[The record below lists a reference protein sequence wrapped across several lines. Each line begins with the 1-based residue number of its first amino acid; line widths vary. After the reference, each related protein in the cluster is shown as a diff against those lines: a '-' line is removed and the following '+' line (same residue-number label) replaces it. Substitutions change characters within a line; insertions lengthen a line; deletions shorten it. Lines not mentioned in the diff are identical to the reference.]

1 MQGRL
6 LDAVPLNTLT
16 GVGAAQSSKL
26 AKIGLHTV
34 QDLLLHLPL
43 RYEDRTHL
51 YQIGEL
57 LPGVYA
63 TVEGEVLN
71 CNITFGGRRMMTCQI
86 SDGSGILTM
95 RFFNFSAAMK
105 NSLATGRRVLAYGE
119 AKRGKH
125 GAEMIHPEYR
135 VLPGVYATVEGEVL
149 NCNITFGGRRMMTC
163 QISDGSGIL
172 TMRFFNFSAAMKNS
186 LATGR
191 RVLAYGEAKRGKH
204 GAEMIHPEYR
214 VQGDMSTPDLQE
226 TLTPV
231 YPTTEGIKQ
240 ATLRKLTDQ
249 ALELLET
256 CAIAELLPPELA
268 QGMMSLPDA
277 LRTLH
282 RPPPTLQLS
291 ELESGKH
298 PAQRRLILEE
308 LLAHNLS
315 MLALRAGAQRYHALA
330 LSANDTLKDKL
341 LASLPFT
348 PTGAQAR
355 VTAEIERD
363 MALDVP
369 MMRLVQGDVGSGKT
383 LVAALAAL
391 RAIAHGK
398 QVALMAPT
406 ELLAEQHANNFRSW
420 FEPLG
425 VEVGWLAGKQK
436 GKARLA
442 QQQAIASGQVQMIV
456 GTHAIFQE
464 QVQFN
469 GLALV
474 IIDEQHR
481 FGVHQRLALWEKG
494 QQQGFHPH
502 QLIMT
507 ATPIPRTLAMTAYA
521 DLDTSVIDELPP
533 GRTPVT
539 TVAIPDTRRSDII
552 DRVRNACTHE
562 GRQAYWVCTL
572 IEESDLLEAQAAEAT
587 WEELKLALPELN
599 IGLVHGRMKSAEK
612 QAVMSAF
619 KQGELHLLVATTVIE
634 VGVDVPNSSLMII
647 ENPERLGLAQLH
659 QLRGRVGR
667 GAVASHCVLLYKS
680 PLSKTAQKRLQV
692 LRDSNDG
699 FVIAQKDLEIRGP
712 GELLGTR
719 QTGNA
724 EFKVADL
731 LRDQAMIPEV
741 QRIARHIHERYP
753 QQAQALI
760 ERWMPETERYSN
772 A

>member
-1 MQGRL
+1 MRGRL
-6 LDAVPLNTLT
+6 LDAVPLSSLT
-16 GVGAAQSSKL
+16 GVGASQSAKL

-34 QDLLLHLPL
+34 QDLLLHFPL

-51 YQIGEL
+51 YPINDL
-57 LPGVYA
+57 LPGIYA

-86 SDGSGILTM
+86 SDGTGILTM
-95 RFFNFSAAMK
+95 RFFNFNAAMK
-105 NSLATGRRVLAYGE
+105 NSLSAGRRVLAYGE
-119 AKRGKH
+119 AKRGKY

-135 VLPGVYATVEGEVL
+135 
-149 NCNITFGGRRMMTC
+149 I
-163 QISDGSGIL
+163 
-172 TMRFFNFSAAMKNS
+172 
-186 LATGR
+186 
-191 RVLAYGEAKRGKH
+191 
-204 GAEMIHPEYR
+204 
-214 VQGDMSTPDLQE
+214 QGDLSTPEMQE

-231 YPTTEGIKQ
+231 YPTTEGIRQ

-249 ALELLET
+249 ALELLDT
-256 CAIAELLPPELA
+256 CAIAELLPPELS
-268 QGMMSLPDA
+268 QGLMSLPEA

-282 RPPPTLQLS
+282 RPPPDMKL
-291 ELESGKH
+291 EDVESGQH

-315 MLALRAGAQRYHALA
+315 MLALRAGAQRYHAQA
-330 LSANDTLKDKL
+330 LTAKDSLKNQL
-341 LASLPFT
+341 LASLPFK

-355 VTAEIERD
+355 VVAEVEHD
-363 MALDVP
+363 MALDIP

-391 RAIAHGK
+391 RAIANGK
-398 QVALMAPT
+398 QVAMMAPT

-420 FEPLG
+420 FAPLG
-425 VEVGWLAGKQK
+425 IEVGWLAGKQK
-436 GKARLA
+436 GKARQA
-442 QQQAIASGQVQMIV
+442 QQEAIASGQVSMVV

-539 TVAIPDTRRSDII
+539 TVAIADTRRSEII
-552 DRVRNACTHE
+552 ERVRSACQE

-572 IEESDLLEAQAAEAT
+572 IEESELLEAQAAEAT
-587 WEELKLALPELN
+587 WEELKATLPELN
-599 IGLVHGRMKSAEK
+599 VGLVHGRMKPAEK
-612 QAVMSAF
+612 QAVMQAF
-619 KQGELHLLVATTVIE
+619 KQGEMHLLVATTVIE
-634 VGVDVPNSSLMII
+634 VGVDVPNASLMII

-680 PLSKTAQKRLQV
+680 PLSKTAQLRLQV

-731 LRDQAMIPEV
+731 LRDQAVIPQV
-741 QRIARHIHERYP
+741 QRIARHIHEQYP
-753 QQAQALI
+753 EHAQALI
-760 ERWMPETERYSN
+760 ERWMPETEKYSN